1 LPTGRFA
8 ETDRE
13 TRWQEDCIR
22 IECAWRPSISSAVS
36 DLASETHMAAIA
48 RSHLDRPRAQA
59 ARRAARE
66 GEGQMPWSLRLG
78 EVAGIEIYAH
88 ATFLLLVGL
97 VAASLWAETHSPAAV
112 LDGVSFIV
120 ALFACVLL
128 HELGHAFA
136 AHIFGIRTRDITLLP
151 VGGLGRLER
160 IPEKPAQEL
169 WIALAG
175 PATSIVIGLAL
186 AAVAV
191 LTSPLTPAADV
202 GMVEGPLIER
212 LALVN
217 VLLAAFNLLPAFPM
231 DGGRILRAGLALRLD
246 YTRATQIAAG
256 IGQSLAFGLGII
268 GVFWNPL
275 LVLVALFVWV
285 GAYQESRVA
294 GIRAALSAVPVHAA
308 MRTDFAVLSP
318 ADSLA
323 RATELALRHA
333 QHDFPVMDG
342 DSVVGVLTSDALRG
356 GVVRRGSSSTVGESM
371 LRRFEVADPSEP
383 LERAFIRMQG
393 GQCPTLVVMFE
404 GRAVGLLGA
413 DSVAEFL
420 RLRPAQTPI
429 RP

>member
-1 LPTGRFA
+1 M
-8 ETDRE
+8 
-13 TRWQEDCIR
+13 
-22 IECAWRPSISSAVS
+22 SAV
-36 DLASETHMAAIA
+36 A
-48 RSHLDRPRAQA
+48 RSRLDRPPAQP

-66 GEGQMPWSLRLG
+66 GDGRMPWSLRLG

-112 LDGVSFIV
+112 LDGISFIV

-136 AHIFGIRTRDITLLP
+136 ARVFGIGTRDITLLP

-175 PATSIVIGLAL
+175 PATSVVIGLTL

-202 GMVEGPLIER
+202 GIVEGPLIER

-217 VLLAAFNLLPAFPM
+217 VLLAAFNLL
-231 DGGRILRAGLALRLD
+231 RILRAGLALRLD
-246 YTRATQIAAG
+246 YTRATQIAAA

-308 MRTDFAVLSP
+308 MRTDFATLSP

-333 QHDFPVMDG
+333 QHDFPVIDRDG
-342 DSVVGVLTSDALRG
+342 VVGVLTRDALRG
-356 GVVRRGSSSTVGESM
+356 GVVRRSSESTVGESM
-371 LRRFEVADPSEP
+371 LRQFEVADPSEP
-383 LERAFIRMQG
+383 LERAFIRLQG
-393 GQCPTLVVMFE
+393 GPCPTLVVMFE
-404 GRAVGLLGA
+404 GRVVGLLGA
-413 DSVAEFL
+413 DSVGEFL
-420 RLRPAQTPI
+420 RLRSARMPI
-429 RP
+429 RR